1 MDTILYLIKTMPL
14 IFTSVVFF
22 VLFLFFFILQ
32 YIYINMNLKG
42 ICKTIFDDENT
53 YKKPLEIFNFYFLSV
68 LPLVFWRETL
78 NIKMEIK
85 FKKLYRKGFYFKI
98 EKRQLVELMDK
109 YPYLFYIQYLIFI
122 FGLLWIVTQSLA
134 YLLNN
139 F

>member
-22 VLFLFFFILQ
+22 VLFLLFFILQ

-42 ICKTIFDDENT
+42 ICKTIFDDENA

-85 FKKLYRKGFYFKI
+85 FKKLYRKGVYFKI
-98 EKRQLVELMDK
+98 EKRQLVQLMVK

-122 FGLLWIVTQSLA
+122 FGFLWIDRKSTR
-134 YLLNN
+134 LNS
-139 F
+139 